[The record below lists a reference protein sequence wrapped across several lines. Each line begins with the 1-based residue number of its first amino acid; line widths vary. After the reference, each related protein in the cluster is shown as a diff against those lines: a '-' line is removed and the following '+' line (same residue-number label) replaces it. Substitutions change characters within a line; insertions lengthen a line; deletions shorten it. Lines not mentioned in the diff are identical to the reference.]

1 MTSARTIDWGPARVR
16 TSDRKRGPEICSC
29 LRMSDDYR
37 DPLAAA
43 HARIQE
49 LERENRALKRRLGD
63 QPVAET
69 DLELVRLQRHLV
81 KLDTAWRRRSRRFGG
96 VAGAR
101 GGRAPTYVLYGIASV
116 FALIAVTIVFESHGG
131 PVLGT
136 VFGGMA
142 LGGIAFLIGGIAFA
156 ASRAMAQARAEHGAR
171 REKVIKRM
179 EALRGVRV
187 ETRVRLAE
195 EGDSD
200 AEQTHDEVEWEE
212 KKRSALP

>member
-1 MTSARTIDWGPARVR
+1 
-16 TSDRKRGPEICSC
+16 
-29 LRMSDDYR
+29 MSDDYR

-49 LERENRALKRRLGD
+49 LERENRALKLRLGD
-63 QPVAET
+63 QPVEET
-69 DLELVRLQRHLV
+69 DVELLRLKRHLA
-81 KLDTAWRRRSRRFGG
+81 KLDTAWRRRARRFGG
-96 VAGAR
+96 VGAR
-101 GGRAPTYVLYGIASV
+101 GGRAATYVLYGIASV
-116 FALIAVTIVFESHGG
+116 FTVIAVTTVFESHGG

-156 ASRAMAQARAEHGAR
+156 ASRAMAQARAEHKAR
-171 REKVIKRM
+171 REKVIKKM

-187 ETRVRLAE
+187 ETRVRVGE

-200 AEQTHDEVEWEE
+200 AEQTSDEVEWED
-212 KKRSALP
+212 KKRSALR

>member
-1 MTSARTIDWGPARVR
+1 
-16 TSDRKRGPEICSC
+16 
-29 LRMSDDYR
+29 MSDDYR

-49 LERENRALKRRLGD
+49 LERENRALKQRLGD
-63 QPVAET
+63 QPVEET
-69 DLELVRLQRHLV
+69 DVELLRLKRHLV
-81 KLDTAWRRRSRRFGG
+81 KLDTAWRRRARRFGG

-101 GGRAPTYVLYGIASV
+101 AGRAATYVLYGIASV
-116 FALIAVTIVFESHGG
+116 FVVVGLTTVFESHGG

-156 ASRAMAQARAEHGAR
+156 ASRAMAQARAEHKAR
-171 REKVIKRM
+171 REKVIKKM

-187 ETRVRLAE
+187 ETRVRVGE

-200 AEQTHDEVEWEE
+200 AEQTNDEVEWED
-212 KKRSALP
+212 KKRSALR

>member
-1 MTSARTIDWGPARVR
+1 
-16 TSDRKRGPEICSC
+16 
-29 LRMSDDYR
+29 MSDDYR

-43 HARIQE
+43 HARIQD

-63 QPVAET
+63 QPMTET
-69 DLELVRLQRHLV
+69 DLELLRLERQLV
-81 KLDTAWRRRSRRFGG
+81 KLDTASRRRARRFGG
-96 VAGAR
+96 VPGAR

-116 FALIAVTIVFESHGG
+116 FVVVAVTMVSESHGG

-156 ASRAMAQARAEHGAR
+156 ASRARTQARAAHEAK
-171 REKVIKRM
+171 RETVVKRL
-179 EALRGVRV
+179 EELRGVRF
-187 ETRVRLAE
+187 ETRVRVAE

-200 AEQTHDEVEWEE
+200 PEATHDEVESVEE
-212 KKRSALP
+212 KKRSALR